1 MKIVIFGL
9 TLSSSW
15 GNGHATPYRALLR
28 GLDQLG
34 HEVTFYEKDVE
45 YYYWRRDFREV
56 DYCDLVLY
64 LEWRDV
70 RQRAMEEAREA
81 DAVIVGSFCPEGARI
96 ADEVLALEKPAKVF
110 YDLDTPVTLK
120 ELARGDLEY
129 VRREQLPAY
138 DLVLSFTGGAALA
151 ELESKWGAR
160 KARPLYGCVD
170 PDVYHRVPPHADF
183 RCGLSYMGTHSADR
197 EQKVRELFLD
207 VARRSPA
214 EEFLL
219 AGPMYPAEWQLP
231 ANARRVDHVAPPRH
245 AEFYSSS
252 RATLNVTRG
261 DMAANGWCPS
271 GRFFEAAAC
280 GTPLFSDWFPGLED
294 FFADGEELRVV
305 RSSDDVLKAMS
316 LGDAE
321 LARMAARARE
331 RTLDEH
337 AGLRRASELVA
348 YLEQLRSEIAPLN
361 SDASDSHFPLRG
373 KVGHPEKVG
382 HP

>member
-28 GLDQLG
+28 GLDRLG
-34 HEVTFYEKDVE
+34 HRVSFYEKDVE

-64 LEWRDV
+64 LEWREV
-70 RQRAMEEAREA
+70 RQRAMEEARKA
-81 DAVIVGSFCPEGARI
+81 DAVIVGSFCPDGARI

-129 VRREQLPAY
+129 VRRDQLPAY

-170 PDVYHRVPPHADF
+170 PEIYHRVPPHADF
-183 RCGLSYMGTHSADR
+183 SCGLSYMGTHSADR
-197 EQKVRELFLD
+197 EQRVRELFLD
-207 VARRSPA
+207 VARRSPG

-219 AGPMYPAEWQLP
+219 AGTMYPTEWQLP
-231 ANARRVDHVAPPRH
+231 ANVRRVDHVAPARH

-280 GTPLFSDWFPGLED
+280 GTPLFSDWFPGLDD
-294 FFADGEELRVV
+294 FFTDGEELRVV
-305 RSSDDVLKAMS
+305 RSTDDVVKAMS

-321 LARMAARARE
+321 LARMATRARE
-331 RTLDEH
+331 RTLAEH
-337 AGLRRASELVA
+337 AGSRRAGQLAE
-348 YLEQLRSEIAPLN
+348 YLEQLRAPISPLT
-361 SDASDSHFPLRG
+361 SDDPESHPSLAFAARRM
-373 KVGHPEKVG
+373 GHPLA
-382 HP
+382 